1 MLTLKNKN
9 LKVIIFFIALFC
21 IVFTNS
27 CSKKKYPRVEYR
39 VTSSSSCF
47 ISYTMIS
54 GSVSQE
60 SVSGSWSKSFKHK
73 KGALVLLRATHFGVG
88 STSISVY
95 ANKKLL
101 WTKTAFIPGETIE
114 ILETLP

>member
-1 MLTLKNKN
+1 MKT
-9 LKVIIFFIALFC
+9 IIFFISLLC

-27 CSKKKYPRVEYR
+27 CSKQKYPRVEYK
-39 VTSSSSCF
+39 VTSSSSSYV
-47 ISYTMIS
+47 SYTMVT

-60 SVSGSWSKSFKHK
+60 TVSGIWSKSFEHK
-73 KGALVLLRATHFGVG
+73 KGGLVLLRATHLGIG

-95 ANKKLL
+95 VNKKLL
-101 WTKTAFIPGETIE
+101 WTKSAYIPGETIE